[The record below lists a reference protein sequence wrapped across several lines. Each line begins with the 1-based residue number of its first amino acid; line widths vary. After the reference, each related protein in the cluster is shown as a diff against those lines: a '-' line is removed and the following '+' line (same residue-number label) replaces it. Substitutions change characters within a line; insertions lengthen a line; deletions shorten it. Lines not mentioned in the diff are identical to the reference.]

1 VANTIRT
8 GIYEYLGHVVRVEI
22 THSGG
27 GVFIRTLNTMNSVN
41 VMNGNYL
48 TLSGVNNIS
57 GQGVNLNQ
65 ITQIKFIITL

>member
-8 GIYEYLGHVVRVEI
+8 GIYEYLGHVVQVEI
-22 THSGG
+22 THNGG
-27 GVFIRTLNTMNSVN
+27 TFTRTLNTMNSVN

-57 GQGVNLNQ
+57 GQGINMNG